1 MVRFRFCC
9 RINSKCDCVC
19 FFFIQIRRNGCQWCY
34 YYVIESKLKGND
46 IKLVV
51 IVFYDLGYIE
61 NEKVLKI
68 YYFYFV
74 ILNYC

>member
-1 MVRFRFCC
+1 MVRFRFCS
-9 RINSKCDCVC
+9 RINSKCDCVW
-19 FFFIQIRRNGCQWCY
+19 FFYIDYKNGCQWCY
-34 YYVIESKLKGND
+34 YYVIESKLKGNER
-46 IKLVV
+46 KLVV